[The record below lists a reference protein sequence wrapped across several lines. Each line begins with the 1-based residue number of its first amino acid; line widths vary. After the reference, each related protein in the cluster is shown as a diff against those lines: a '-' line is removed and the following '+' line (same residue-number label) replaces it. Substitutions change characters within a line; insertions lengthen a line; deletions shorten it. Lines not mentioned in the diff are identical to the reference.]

1 MRATYANGSPISS
14 NQVDALPQ
22 GPPGAPSG
30 LTAGAG
36 DSRVSLSW
44 TAPKSDGG
52 SVITGYKVYLGTSPL
67 GESRTPVATT
77 TGTAGTS
84 VTVKPLANDTRY
96 YFMVRAVNAI
106 GESAASTE
114 ASATPRAG
122 GSISA
127 LDLSLIALGIAAL
140 VGVALAV
147 RRWRKLR
154 RLSVRTK
161 PHMGQPGRVAV
172 HSTGSRPTVT
182 VRIEPHPG
190 AARTK
195 IEEMR

>member
-1 MRATYANGSPISS
+1 
-14 NQVDALPQ
+14 
-22 GPPGAPSG
+22 
-30 LTAGAG
+30 
-36 DSRVSLSW
+36 
-44 TAPKSDGG
+44 
-52 SVITGYKVYLGTSPL
+52 
-67 GESRTPVATT
+67 
-77 TGTAGTS
+77 
-84 VTVKPLANDTRY
+84 
-96 YFMVRAVNAI
+96 MVRAVNAI
-106 GESAASTE
+106 GEGSDSTE

-147 RRWRKLR
+147 RRR
-154 RLSVRTK
+154 RLARRPSVRTE
-161 PHMGQPGRVAV
+161 PHAGQPACVAV

-182 VRIEPHPG
+182 LRIEPHPG